1 MNIIKGPSEVTKMIK
16 SCITE
21 EITEE
26 GLLSEVETF
35 IPSYR
40 MDEHMEEPCIWLFE
54 HETTVADGE
63 SGRLSRKLLLQ
74 TIFEFVCV
82 VYDEEDI
89 EQSELKGKELACR
102 VAATIAKNLRRKNTD
117 GDVILENL
125 KFQALYPVGTV
136 TIEGKSDKAPA
147 TSVRLIVEY
156 YVDWAICCM
165 KNV

>member
-63 SGRLSRKLLLQ
+63 SGRLS
-74 TIFEFVCV
+74 FVCV